1 MACARLRLGEQLS
14 YLVKTPVRAHIPLML
29 NILSVLIGL
38 SSLVF
43 ILPGVIP
50 LLGALNWLAI
60 PITLFGGVIG
70 MLSSRNTGRNL
81 NLILLVVAI
90 LRLSLGGGLF

>member
-1 MACARLRLGEQLS
+1 MARARLRAGERLS
-14 YLVKTPVRAHIPLML
+14 YLVKTPARTHIRNML

-38 SSLVF
+38 SSLLF
-43 ILPGVIP
+43 ILPGVFP

-60 PITLFGGVIG
+60 PITIVGGVIG

-81 NLILLVVAI
+81 NLVLLVVAI
-90 LRLSLGGGLF
+90 LRLSLGGGIL